1 VNIAE
6 ALAHHARSKPD
17 KPAIVAGARTI
28 PYRDLDPSV
37 RRFAA
42 RLAALGLRQRDTLGI
57 ALRDTPEHLAA
68 LYAAARLGALA
79 LPMDWRWT
87 VAERTA
93 IATHFAAK
101 LLLAEPDA
109 EPVPGVPNVAVD
121 HAFLTAAED
130 SAAPADAASLPLI
143 LSLSSGTTG
152 RPKGPVIT
160 HAQFI
165 RRMWTHWIDLGLN
178 ADQIYVSATP
188 LYFGGGRTFAVS
200 QLFAGATVVLF
211 PPPWQPEDFLAEL
224 ARRNA
229 TAAFL
234 VPTQLRRLLELP
246 DSALA
251 PIRALR
257 LLLSSGAPLFRHER
271 VAIRDR
277 LCAGFCEYYASTEGG
292 GVSLLR
298 AADID
303 AHGDSVGR
311 PVFGVEVAMLDADGA
326 PLPPGVEGR
335 LAYRGPG
342 VAIGFHNDPE
352 ASREAFVEGWFLPGD
367 LAVMDADGFVTLRGR
382 AKDMII
388 RAGVNIHPAEI
399 EAVLLADP
407 RVAEAAVV
415 GWPSAARGEEVAAF
429 VVAREAVG
437 EAELIA
443 ACRARLA
450 IYKLPSAVFFR
461 DSLPR
466 NSAGKVLKP
475 MLVKEL
481 PER

>member
-1 VNIAE
+1 VNIAD

-17 KPAIVAGARTI
+17 EPAIVAGERTI
-28 PYRDLDPSV
+28 LYRDLDTLV

-42 RLAALGLRQRDTLGI
+42 RLIALGLRQGDTLGI
-57 ALRDTPEHLAA
+57 ALRDTPEHLLA
-68 LYAAARLGALA
+68 LYAAARMGALA

-87 VAERTA
+87 VAERAA
-93 IATHFAAK
+93 IATHFSAK

-109 EPVPGVPNVAVD
+109 EAVPGVPAVAVD

-130 SAAPADAASLPLI
+130 TRAPVGAASLPLV

-178 ADQIYVSATP
+178 ADQTYVSATP

-211 PPPWQPEDFLAEL
+211 PPPWRPEEFIAEA

-246 DSALA
+246 DETLA
-251 PIRALR
+251 PVRALR
-257 LLLSSGAPLFRHER
+257 LLLSSGAPLFPHER
-271 VAIRDR
+271 IAIRDR

-298 AADID
+298 PADIE
-303 AHGDSVGR
+303 AHADSVGR
-311 PVFGVEVAMLDADGA
+311 PVFGVEVAILDADGKQ
-326 PLPPGVEGR
+326 LPQGAEGR

-352 ASREAFVEGWFLPGD
+352 ASREAFVDGWFLPGD
-367 LAVMDADGFVTLRGR
+367 LAVLDAAGFVTLRGR

-399 EAVLLADP
+399 ESVLLGDP

-415 GWPSAARGEEVAAF
+415 GWPSASRGEEVAAF
-429 VVAREAVG
+429 VVARETVR
-437 EAELIA
+437 EDELLA

-450 IYKLPSAVFFR
+450 SYKVPKAVFFR
-461 DSLPR
+461 AALPR
-466 NSAGKVLKP
+466 NSSGKVIKSTLTE
-475 MLVKEL
+475 EL
-481 PER
+481 PA